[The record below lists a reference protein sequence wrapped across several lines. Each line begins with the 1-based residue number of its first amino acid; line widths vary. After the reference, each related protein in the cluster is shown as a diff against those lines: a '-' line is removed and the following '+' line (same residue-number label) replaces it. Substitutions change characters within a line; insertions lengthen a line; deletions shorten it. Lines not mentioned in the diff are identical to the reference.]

1 MVLGQYICVHI
12 TERNNNNNNNKRR
25 MHWIEGRPWNI
36 YIYIYI
42 YIYIMNHHNNDDGNG
57 KNLLRFIGFVC
68 TRDKWVMV

>member
-1 MVLGQYICVHI
+1 MVLGHYICVHI

-42 YIYIMNHHNNDDGNG
+42 YNESS
-57 KNLLRFIGFVC
+57 
-68 TRDKWVMV
+68 